1 MRGRDCASSWPWRAQ
16 CFRGLRKL
24 GLRDGVDQLLGQTA
38 ELILGGRAANDFVKE
53 RDDAGLCSLL
63 QVAAGWLY
71 FGREREAEPILQ
83 AARQLLLGNDATF
96 WPTKRTALA
105 CAYVT
110 ALGQTRLETAQKRLE
125 ELFDRL
131 EPIRDAFVTHKWYSQ
146 AQLKVIE
153 GIVLAVAGD
162 DFALGANARRW
173 LDDDEF
179 LVRRRIHAEY
189 RAAAGS
195 V

>member
-1 MRGRDCASSWPWRAQ
+1 MSRR
-16 CFRGLRKL
+16 
-24 GLRDGVDQLLGQTA
+24 
-38 ELILGGRAANDFVKE
+38 
-53 RDDAGLCSLL
+53 
-63 QVAAGWLY
+63 
-71 FGREREAEPILQ
+71 
-83 AARQLLLGNDATF
+83 
-96 WPTKRTALA
+96 
-105 CAYVT
+105 
-110 ALGQTRLETAQKRLE
+110 LGQTRLETAQKRLE

-189 RAAAGS
+189 RAAAGACKRS
-195 V
+195 RLAATRRGARWKTRSPPGRG